1 VMTQKAKSTIKLC
14 CFFAIYQV
22 RASLFAGIL
31 LSLIVLTFMFYPKG
45 ASLNRFDLLFIL
57 AAATQV
63 ILIKF
68 KLESVQEF
76 KVIIVFHILAMVM
89 EIFKTSP
96 QVGSW
101 SYAPGFKIGILGV
114 PLFAGFMYSA
124 VGSYIARAWRI
135 FNLKLSNYP
144 EIWKTVVLAA
154 AIYIHFF
161 AHHYIIDLHW
171 ELALIT
177 LFIFRKTWV
186 KFSVSSRQYKM
197 PLNLSFLLISF
208 FIWIAENVGTY
219 FKTWSYPGQEVTWH
233 LVRFEKI
240 LAWFLLIILSFT
252 LVSLVNKAS
261 LSLSRQKD
269 ASPKA

>member
-1 VMTQKAKSTIKLC
+1 MLSLKFLANFVIM
-14 CFFAIYQV
+14 QV

-31 LSLIVLTFMFYPKG
+31 LSLIVLTFMFYPG
-45 ASLNRFDLLFIL
+45 DASLNRFDLLFIL
-57 AAATQV
+57 AAITQV

-135 FNLKLSNYP
+135 FALELSNYP

-161 AHHYIIDLHW
+161 AHHYIADLHW

-186 KFSVSSRQYKM
+186 KFSVSSHQYKM
-197 PLNLSFLLISF
+197 PLNLSFVLISF

-269 ASPKA
+269 AKPKA

>member
-1 VMTQKAKSTIKLC
+1 MRRFKTLNLFINFTIMQ
-14 CFFAIYQV
+14 A

-31 LSLIVLTFMFYPKG
+31 LSLIVFTFLFYPEG

-57 AAATQV
+57 AAITQV

-76 KVIIVFHILAMVM
+76 KVIIIFHILAMVM

-124 VGSYIARAWRI
+124 VGSFVARAWRI
-135 FNLKLSNYP
+135 FGLKFSGYP
-144 EIWKTVVLAA
+144 ELWKTVVLAT

-161 AHHYIIDLHW
+161 AHHYIVDLHW
-171 ELALIT
+171 PLALIT

-186 KFSVSSRQYKM
+186 KFSASSRQYKM
-197 PLNLSFLLISF
+197 PLNLSFVLISF

-219 FKTWSYPGQEVTWH
+219 FKAWSYPGQEIAWH
-233 LVRFEKI
+233 IVRFEKI
-240 LAWFLLIILSFT
+240 LAWFLLIILSFV
-252 LVSLVNKAS
+252 LVSLINKAS
-261 LSLSRQKD
+261 LNISKNAKLKL
-269 ASPKA
+269 